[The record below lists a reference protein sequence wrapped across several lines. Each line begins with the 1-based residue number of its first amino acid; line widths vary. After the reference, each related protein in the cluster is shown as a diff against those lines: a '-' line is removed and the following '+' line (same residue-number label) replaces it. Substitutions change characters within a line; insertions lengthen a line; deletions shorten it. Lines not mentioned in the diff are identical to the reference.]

1 MVVDSVHA
9 LMNVID
15 DNKDHM
21 SEKDYLQA
29 CNLLKEI
36 YNNVDCMQQGHSN
49 DEELDVPYHHAEFIK
64 QIIGVLV
71 IVTNMANILIF
82 FYTQDSSKKN
92 I

>member
-1 MVVDSVHA
+1 MVVESVHA

-36 YNNVDCMQQGHSN
+36 YNDIDCNSR

-64 QIIGVLV
+64 QIIGLLV
-71 IVTNMANILIF
+71 VITNMANILIF
-82 FYTQDSSKKN
+82 FYTRDSGKKN

>member
-1 MVVDSVHA
+1 MVVERVHA

-21 SEKDYLQA
+21 SGKDYLQA
-29 CNLLKEI
+29 CNLLKNI
-36 YNNVDCMQQGHSN
+36 YNEIDCNSH
-49 DEELDVPYHHAEFIK
+49 DDELDIPYHHAEFIK

-82 FYTQDSSKKN
+82 FYTRDQGKTN